1 MKIKTYPKSEL
12 ALMYFPHSTPHVA
25 CNHLNRW
32 IHNCPELFEALQQC
46 NQAPLSK
53 NYSAQAVRLII
64 EYLGEP

>member
-1 MKIKTYPKSEL
+1 M
-12 ALMYFPHSTPHVA
+12 A

-32 IHNCPELFEALQQC
+32 IHNCSELFEALQQC